1 MRLAHETQKAQ
12 SRGTTK
18 ALEEE
23 RRRGGEKDFEY
34 KIGETQ
40 GHARYIAHEARKHA
54 SLYIWRTEA
63 RREQGTW
70 GIRTRRAWGTYNTWV
85 PRESNLTHYFDS
97 FSCESFSKTWTWK
110 FSQKTI
116 LICFSKNSSRNQF
129 FRKYLYIIIIQKLL
143 HKANANAKFCWSLFP
158 STWIKIE

>member
-12 SRGTTK
+12 GRGTTK

-54 SLYIWRTEA
+54 SLYTSDAQKHVGNKAREA
-63 RREQGTW
+63 
-70 GIRTRRAWGTYNTWV
+70 
-85 PRESNLTHYFDS
+85 
-97 FSCESFSKTWTWK
+97 
-110 FSQKTI
+110 
-116 LICFSKNSSRNQF
+116 
-129 FRKYLYIIIIQKLL
+129 
-143 HKANANAKFCWSLFP
+143 
-158 STWIKIE
+158 